1 MNSSINPAIA
11 DRVKSLR
18 QLLHHHNYR
27 YHVLDNPEISDGE
40 YDCLMQELLS
50 LEREHPG
57 LASIDSPTVRVGAPA
72 REAFETVPHAVPM
85 LSLDN
90 AFSELDII
98 EFDARVKKY
107 LQIQGPV
114 LYTAEPK
121 LDGVAVELIYENGI
135 LVMASTRGDGLSG
148 EVITANIKTIRSVP
162 LQLRSESFD
171 GHIEV
176 RGEVIMDRNGF
187 ETLNQSRLDENQPA
201 FANPRNAAAG
211 SLRQLDSSITAG
223 RPLDI
228 FIYGVG
234 NAPGLKSN
242 THGEMLHQLTGMGF
256 KINPLIRSNLS
267 LESVLACYR
276 ELEAMRPRLP
286 YDIDGMVVKV
296 DDLDYQLALGAKS
309 RSPRW
314 AIAWKYQ
321 AIQGT
326 TRVLSIDVQVGRTG
340 VLTPVANLEPL
351 KIGGVVISRATLHNE
366 EEIQRKDI
374 RVGDT
379 VFVERAGDV
388 IPKIVT
394 VVAEKRNGTE
404 KPFNM
409 PTACPACGSRVVRS
423 IPDQSDKPEV
433 AIRCFNSR
441 CPAQLKENIKHFA
454 SKGAFDIDGLGDKLS
469 ERLVDEGLLTSY
481 ADIFQLTIEKLVSL
495 DRMGQKSAENL
506 INAISNS
513 KKISL
518 SRFLYSLGIRHVG
531 ENIADILARKAGS
544 LDSIMQMDETTL
556 ATIEGVGQMIARSVC
571 SYFLDPNNRDII
583 VRIQD
588 SGVDITASPPDAGKK
603 LEGKSF
609 VLTGTLP
616 GLTRSQA
623 KALIEAAGGKVCS
636 TVSRNIHYLVAGQ
649 DPGSK
654 LEKARQAGV
663 EIIDEPL
670 LRMLTD
676 LSE

>member
-201 FANPRNAAAG
+201 FANPLNAAAG

-366 EEIQRKDI
+366 
-374 RVGDT
+374 
-379 VFVERAGDV
+379 
-388 IPKIVT
+388 
-394 VVAEKRNGTE
+394 
-404 KPFNM
+404 
-409 PTACPACGSRVVRS
+409 
-423 IPDQSDKPEV
+423 
-433 AIRCFNSR
+433 
-441 CPAQLKENIKHFA
+441 
-454 SKGAFDIDGLGDKLS
+454 
-469 ERLVDEGLLTSY
+469 
-481 ADIFQLTIEKLVSL
+481 
-495 DRMGQKSAENL
+495 
-506 INAISNS
+506 
-513 KKISL
+513 
-518 SRFLYSLGIRHVG
+518 
-531 ENIADILARKAGS
+531 
-544 LDSIMQMDETTL
+544 
-556 ATIEGVGQMIARSVC
+556 
-571 SYFLDPNNRDII
+571 
-583 VRIQD
+583 
-588 SGVDITASPPDAGKK
+588 
-603 LEGKSF
+603 
-609 VLTGTLP
+609 
-616 GLTRSQA
+616 
-623 KALIEAAGGKVCS
+623 
-636 TVSRNIHYLVAGQ
+636 
-649 DPGSK
+649 
-654 LEKARQAGV
+654 
-663 EIIDEPL
+663 
-670 LRMLTD
+670 
-676 LSE
+676 